1 MPRTLQIGLVEDDAT
16 QAKII
21 GKMVENAGMDCLQ
34 YGTELDFR
42 RRLGPES
49 IDLLLLDW
57 NLPGVSGLDLL
68 RELRQT
74 NATLPVIF
82 LTGNDQESDIVLGL
96 QAGADDYIVKPARA
110 AELVA
115 RIRSALRRAAPPT
128 GVPIIEDVDPFS
140 FDIERRRLT
149 LRGEIIELT
158 DREFD
163 LLVFL
168 FQRRGKV
175 VSREILL
182 SQVWRVGPNVATR
195 SIDTYVSRLRK
206 RLGLQGESEWRLEGI
221 YQHGYRLVRSAGDDT
236 TEAATSDD
244 AHGISG

>member
-1 MPRTLQIGLVEDDAT
+1 MSRTLQIGLVEDDPT

-21 GKMVENAGMDCLQ
+21 GTMVENAGMDCLH
-34 YGTELDFR
+34 YATELEFR
-42 RRLGPES
+42 RRMGPGS

-57 NLPGVSGLDLL
+57 NLPGVSGLELL
-68 RELRQT
+68 RELRQA
-74 NATLPVIF
+74 NSALPVIF
-82 LTGNDQESDIVLGL
+82 LTGNDQEQDIVTGL
-96 QAGADDYIVKPARA
+96 QAGADDYIVKPARP

-128 GVPIIEDVDPFS
+128 GAAAIEDADPFT
-140 FDIERRRLT
+140 FDLDRRRL
-149 LRGEIIELT
+149 LLHGDPVDLT

-175 VSREILL
+175 VSRETLL
-182 SQVWRVGPNVATR
+182 AQVWRVGPNVATR

-206 RLGLQGESEWRLEGI
+206 RLGLQGDSEWRLEGI
-221 YQHGYRLVRSAGDDT
+221 YQHGYRLVRSSNDDPADLSAELEAQAG
-236 TEAATSDD
+236 
-244 AHGISG
+244 

>member
-1 MPRTLQIGLVEDDAT
+1 MSRTLQIGLVEDDPT
-16 QAKII
+16 QARII
-21 GKMVENAGMDCLQ
+21 STMIGNAGMDCLH

-42 RRLGPES
+42 RRMGPES

-82 LTGNDQESDIVLGL
+82 LTGNDQESDIVTGL

-115 RIRSALRRAAPPT
+115 RIKSAMRRAASLSNAH
-128 GVPIIEDVDPFS
+128 IIEDVDPFG
-140 FDIERRRLT
+140 FDLERRRLT
-149 LRGEIIELT
+149 LHGEPVELT

-175 VSREILL
+175 VSRETLL

-206 RLGLQGESEWRLEGI
+206 RLGLQGDSEWRLEGI
-221 YQHGYRLVRSAGDDT
+221 YQHGYRLVRS
-236 TEAATSDD
+236 SDD
-244 AHGISG
+244 DSAGSAQAAVG

>member
-1 MPRTLQIGLVEDDAT
+1 MSRTLQIGLVEDDPT

-21 GKMVENAGMDCLQ
+21 ATMIQNAGMDCLH
-34 YGTELDFR
+34 YATELDFR
-42 RRLGPES
+42 RRMGPES

-57 NLPGVSGLDLL
+57 NLPGVSGLELL
-68 RELRQT
+68 KELRQS

-82 LTGNDQESDIVLGL
+82 LTGNDQEEDIVTGL

-115 RIRSALRRAAPPT
+115 RINAALRRAAPPSQMHMID
-128 GVPIIEDVDPFS
+128 GVEPFG
-140 FDIERRRLT
+140 FDLERRRLT
-149 LRGEIIELT
+149 LHGEPVELT

-175 VSREILL
+175 VSRETLL

-206 RLGLQGESEWRLEGI
+206 RLGLQGDSEWRLEGI
-221 YQHGYRLVRSAGDDT
+221 YQHGYRLVRTSSDEADEVPAKAG
-236 TEAATSDD
+236 
-244 AHGISG
+244 

>member
-1 MPRTLQIGLVEDDAT
+1 MSRTLQIGLVEDDPT

-21 GKMVENAGMDCLQ
+21 VTMIQNAGMDCLH
-34 YGTELDFR
+34 YATGLDFR
-42 RRLGPES
+42 RRMGPES

-57 NLPGVSGLDLL
+57 NLPGVSGLELL
-68 RELRQT
+68 KELRQS

-82 LTGNDQESDIVLGL
+82 LTGNDQEEDIVTGL

-115 RIRSALRRAAPPT
+115 RINAALRRAAPPNQT
-128 GVPIIEDVDPFS
+128 HMIDGVEPFG
-140 FDIERRRLT
+140 FDLERRRLT
-149 LRGEIIELT
+149 LHGEPVELT

-175 VSREILL
+175 VSRETLL

-206 RLGLQGESEWRLEGI
+206 RLGLQGDSEWRLEGI
-221 YQHGYRLVRSAGDDT
+221 YQHGYRLVRTSSDEADEVPAKAG
-236 TEAATSDD
+236 
-244 AHGISG
+244 

>member
-1 MPRTLQIGLVEDDAT
+1 MSRALQIGLVESDPI
-16 QAKII
+16 QARII
-21 GKMVENAGMDCLQ
+21 AKMIESAGMDCLH
-34 YGTELDFR
+34 YASDLEFHR
-42 RRLGPES
+42 RMGPES

-68 RELRQT
+68 RELRQA
-74 NATLPVIF
+74 NSTLPVIF
-82 LTGNDQESDIVLGL
+82 LTGNDREQDIVTGL
-96 QAGADDYIVKPARA
+96 QVGADDYIVKPARA
-110 AELVA
+110 AELAA
-115 RIRSALRRAAPPT
+115 RIGAALRRAAPPN
-128 GVPIIEDVDPFS
+128 GAAAADPFG
-140 FDIERRRLT
+140 FDLERRRLT
-149 LRGEIIELT
+149 LHGEQIELT

-175 VSREILL
+175 VSRETLL

-221 YQHGYRLVRSAGDDT
+221 YQHGYRLVRVQPEDPFPLVNP
-236 TEAATSDD
+236 
-244 AHGISG
+244 

>member
-1 MPRTLQIGLVEDDAT
+1 MSRTLQIGLVEDDPT

-21 GKMVENAGMDCLQ
+21 STMIENSGMDCLH

-42 RRLGPES
+42 RRMGPES

-82 LTGNDQESDIVLGL
+82 LTGNDQETDIVTGL
-96 QAGADDYIVKPARA
+96 QAGADDYIVKPAR
-110 AELVA
+110 
-115 RIRSALRRAAPPT
+115 
-128 GVPIIEDVDPFS
+128 
-140 FDIERRRLT
+140 
-149 LRGEIIELT
+149 
-158 DREFD
+158 D

-175 VSREILL
+175 VSRETLL

-206 RLGLQGESEWRLEGI
+206 RLGLQGDSEWRLEGI
-221 YQHGYRLVRSAGDDT
+221 YQHGYRLVRSSNDDPADVP
-236 TEAATSDD
+236 EADV
-244 AHGISG
+244 G

>member
-1 MPRTLQIGLVEDDAT
+1 MSRTLQIGLVEDDPT

-21 GKMVENAGMDCLQ
+21 STMIENSGMDCLH

-42 RRLGPES
+42 RRMGPES

-57 NLPGVSGLDLL
+57 NLPGVSGIDLL

-82 LTGNDQESDIVLGL
+82 LTGNDQESDIVTGL

-115 RIRSALRRAAPPT
+115 RIKSAMRRAAPLSNAN
-128 GVPIIEDVDPFS
+128 IIEDVEPFG
-140 FDIERRRLT
+140 FDLDRRRLT
-149 LRGEIIELT
+149 LHGEQIELT

-175 VSREILL
+175 VSRETLL

-206 RLGLQGESEWRLEGI
+206 RLGLQGDSEWRLEGI
-221 YQHGYRLVRSAGDDT
+221 YQHGYRLVRSSNDDPADGP
-236 TEAATSDD
+236 EADV
-244 AHGISG
+244 G

>member
-1 MPRTLQIGLVEDDAT
+1 MSRTLQVGLVEDDPI

-21 GKMVENAGMDCLQ
+21 GTMIGNAGMDCLH
-34 YGTELDFR
+34 YATEFDFR
-42 RRLGPES
+42 RRMGPES
-49 IDLLLLDW
+49 IDLLVLDW
-57 NLPGVSGLDLL
+57 NLPGVSGLELL
-68 RELRQT
+68 RELRQS

-82 LTGNDQESDIVLGL
+82 LTGNDQEADIVTGL

-115 RIRSALRRAAPPT
+115 RIQSAMRRAAPLSNAQA
-128 GVPIIEDVDPFS
+128 IEDADPFG

-149 LRGEIIELT
+149 LRGEQVELT

-175 VSREILL
+175 VSRETLL

-206 RLGLQGESEWRLEGI
+206 RLGLQGDSEWRLEGI
-221 YQHGYRLVRSAGDDT
+221 YQHGYRLVRSNGEDPAETLPSEAG
-236 TEAATSDD
+236 
-244 AHGISG
+244 

>member
-1 MPRTLQIGLVEDDAT
+1 MSRTLQIGLVEDDPT

-21 GKMVENAGMDCLQ
+21 ATMIQNAGMDCLH
-34 YGTELDFR
+34 YATELDFR
-42 RRLGPES
+42 RRMGPES

-57 NLPGVSGLDLL
+57 NLPGVSGLELL
-68 RELRQT
+68 KELRQS

-82 LTGNDQESDIVLGL
+82 LTGNDQEEDIVTGL

-115 RIRSALRRAAPPT
+115 RINAALRRAAPPNQT
-128 GVPIIEDVDPFS
+128 HMIDGVEPFG
-140 FDIERRRLT
+140 FDLERRRLT
-149 LRGEIIELT
+149 LHGEPVELT

-175 VSREILL
+175 VSRETLL

-206 RLGLQGESEWRLEGI
+206 RLGLQGDSEWRLEGI
-221 YQHGYRLVRSAGDDT
+221 YQHGYRLVRTSSDEADEVPAKAG
-236 TEAATSDD
+236 
-244 AHGISG
+244 

>member
-1 MPRTLQIGLVEDDAT
+1 MSRTLQIGLVEDDPT

-21 GKMVENAGMDCLQ
+21 ATMIQNAGMDCLH
-34 YGTELDFR
+34 YATELDFR
-42 RRLGPES
+42 RRMGPES

-57 NLPGVSGLDLL
+57 NLPGVSGLELL
-68 RELRQT
+68 KELRQS

-82 LTGNDQESDIVLGL
+82 LTGNDQEEDIVTGL

-115 RIRSALRRAAPPT
+115 RINAALRRAAPPSQMHMID
-128 GVPIIEDVDPFS
+128 GVEPFG
-140 FDIERRRLT
+140 FDLERRRLT
-149 LRGEIIELT
+149 LHGEPVELT

-175 VSREILL
+175 VSRETLL

-195 SIDTYVSRLRK
+195 SVDTYVSRLRK
-206 RLGLQGESEWRLEGI
+206 RLGLQGDSEWRLEGI
-221 YQHGYRLVRSAGDDT
+221 YQHGYRLVRTSSDEADEVPASAG
-236 TEAATSDD
+236 
-244 AHGISG
+244 

>member
-1 MPRTLQIGLVEDDAT
+1 MSRTLQIGLVEDDPT

-21 GKMVENAGMDCLQ
+21 ATMIQNAGMDCLH
-34 YGTELDFR
+34 YATELDFR
-42 RRLGPES
+42 RRMGPES

-57 NLPGVSGLDLL
+57 NLPGVSGLELL
-68 RELRQT
+68 KELRQS

-82 LTGNDQESDIVLGL
+82 LTGNDQEEDIVTGL

-115 RIRSALRRAAPPT
+115 RINAALRRAAPPSQMHMID
-128 GVPIIEDVDPFS
+128 GVEPFG
-140 FDIERRRLT
+140 FDLERRRLT
-149 LRGEIIELT
+149 LHGEPVELT

-175 VSREILL
+175 VSRETLL

-206 RLGLQGESEWRLEGI
+206 RLGLQGDSEWRLEGI
-221 YQHGYRLVRSAGDDT
+221 YQHGYRLVRTSSDEADEVPARAG
-236 TEAATSDD
+236 
-244 AHGISG
+244 

>member
-1 MPRTLQIGLVEDDAT
+1 MSRTLQIGLVEDDPT
-16 QAKII
+16 QAKVIAALI
-21 GKMVENAGMDCLQ
+21 RNAGMDCLH
-34 YGTELDFR
+34 YATELEFR
-42 RRLGPES
+42 RRMGPES

-74 NATLPVIF
+74 NSALPVIF
-82 LTGNDQESDIVLGL
+82 LTGNDREQDIVTGL

-110 AELVA
+110 AELAA
-115 RIRSALRRAAPPT
+115 RIAAALRRSAPPQ
-128 GVPIIEDVDPFS
+128 GAAVIEDAEPFG
-140 FDIERRRLT
+140 FDLEHRRLS
-149 LRGEIIELT
+149 LHGEPIELT

-175 VSREILL
+175 VSRETLL
-182 SQVWRVGPNVATR
+182 AQVWRVGPNVATR

-206 RLGLQGESEWRLEGI
+206 RLGLQGDSEWRLEGI
-221 YQHGYRLVRSAGDDT
+221 YQHGYRLVRAQLDEPLPLPLTDPQSQAD
-236 TEAATSDD
+236 
-244 AHGISG
+244 

>member
-1 MPRTLQIGLVEDDAT
+1 MSRTLQIGLVEDDPT

-21 GKMVENAGMDCLQ
+21 GTMIENAGMDCLH

-42 RRLGPES
+42 RRMGPES

-57 NLPGVSGLDLL
+57 NLPGVSGLELL
-68 RELRQT
+68 KELRQS

-82 LTGNDQESDIVLGL
+82 LTGNDQEQDIVQGL

-115 RIRSALRRAAPPT
+115 RINAALRRAAPPSQVHIID
-128 GVPIIEDVDPFS
+128 GVEPFG
-140 FDIERRRLT
+140 FDLERRRLT
-149 LRGEIIELT
+149 LHGEPVELT

-175 VSREILL
+175 VSRETLL

-206 RLGLQGESEWRLEGI
+206 RLGLQGDSEWRLEGI
-221 YQHGYRLVRSAGDDT
+221 YQHGYRLVRSSNDEPEETPAKAG
-236 TEAATSDD
+236 
-244 AHGISG
+244 

>member
-1 MPRTLQIGLVEDDAT
+1 MSRTLQIGLVEDDPT
-16 QAKII
+16 QAKVIAAL
-21 GKMVENAGMDCLQ
+21 VRNFGMDCLH
-34 YGTELDFR
+34 YASELEFR
-42 RRLGPES
+42 RRMGPES

-68 RELRQT
+68 RELRQA
-74 NATLPVIF
+74 NSTLPVIF
-82 LTGNDQESDIVLGL
+82 LTGNDREQDIVTGL

-110 AELVA
+110 AELAA
-115 RIRSALRRAAPPT
+115 RIGAALRRATSPT
-128 GVPIIEDVDPFS
+128 GVAVIEDVDPFG
-140 FDIERRRLT
+140 FDLERRRLT
-149 LRGEIIELT
+149 LRGEPIELT

-175 VSREILL
+175 VSRETLL

-206 RLGLQGESEWRLEGI
+206 RLDLQGGSEWRLEGI
-221 YQHGYRLVRSAGDDT
+221 YQHGYRLVRVQPEDPFPLADPQMQTD
-236 TEAATSDD
+236 
-244 AHGISG
+244 

>member
-1 MPRTLQIGLVEDDAT
+1 
-16 QAKII
+16 
-21 GKMVENAGMDCLQ
+21 
-34 YGTELDFR
+34 LDFR
-42 RRLGPES
+42 RRMGPES

-68 RELRQT
+68 RELRQ
-74 NATLPVIF
+74 NNSTLPVIF
-82 LTGNDQESDIVLGL
+82 LTGNDQEQDIVTGL

-115 RIRSALRRAAPPT
+115 RIKSAMRRSAPVVT
-128 GVPIIEDVDPFS
+128 GFVLEDVDPFS
-140 FDIERRRLT
+140 FDLERRRLT
-149 LRGEIIELT
+149 LHGELIDLT

-175 VSREILL
+175 VSRETLL

-206 RLGLQGESEWRLEGI
+206 RLGLQGDSEWRLEGI
-221 YQHGYRLVRSAGDDT
+221 YQHGYRLVRSSNDDPADVLGSAEAG
-236 TEAATSDD
+236 
-244 AHGISG
+244 

>member
-1 MPRTLQIGLVEDDAT
+1 MSRTVQIGLVEDDAT

-21 GKMVENAGMDCLQ
+21 SAMVEHAGMDCLH
-34 YGTELDFR
+34 YATELDFR
-42 RRLGPES
+42 RRMGPES

-57 NLPGVSGLDLL
+57 NLPGVSGIELL
-68 RELRQT
+68 RELRS
-74 NATLPVIF
+74 ASSALPVIF
-82 LTGNDQESDIVLGL
+82 LTGNDQEGDIVNGL

-115 RIRSALRRAAPPT
+115 RIRSLLRRSAPPAA
-128 GVPIIEDVDPFS
+128 GPFIDDVDPFH
-140 FDIERRRLT
+140 FDLDRRRLS
-149 LRGEIIELT
+149 LSGELVELT

-175 VSREILL
+175 VSRETLL

-206 RLGLQGESEWRLEGI
+206 RLGLQGDSEWRLEGI
-221 YQHGYRLVRSAGDDT
+221 YQHGYRLVRSSNDDVAIDPQA
-236 TEAATSDD
+236 EAV
-244 AHGISG
+244 

>member
-1 MPRTLQIGLVEDDAT
+1 MSRTLQIGLVEDDAT

-21 GKMVENAGMDCLQ
+21 GTMVENAGMDCLH

-42 RRLGPES
+42 RRMGPES

-68 RELRQT
+68 RELRQ
-74 NATLPVIF
+74 NNSTLPVIF
-82 LTGNDQESDIVLGL
+82 LTGNDQEQDIVTGL

-115 RIRSALRRAAPPT
+115 RIKSAMRRSAPVVT
-128 GVPIIEDVDPFS
+128 GFVLEDVEPFG
-140 FDIERRRLT
+140 FDLERRRLT
-149 LRGEIIELT
+149 LHGEQIDLT

-175 VSREILL
+175 VSRETLL

-206 RLGLQGESEWRLEGI
+206 RLGLQGDSEWRLEGI
-221 YQHGYRLVRSAGDDT
+221 YQHGYRLVRSSNDDPADVLGSA
-236 TEAATSDD
+236 EAV
-244 AHGISG
+244 

>member
-1 MPRTLQIGLVEDDAT
+1 MSRTLQIGLVEDDAT
-16 QAKII
+16 QARII
-21 GKMVENAGMDCLQ
+21 TTMIENAGMDCLV

-42 RRLGPES
+42 RRMGPES

-57 NLPGVSGLDLL
+57 NLPGVSGLELL

-74 NATLPVIF
+74 NGTLPVIF

-115 RIRSALRRAAPPT
+115 RVRSALRRAGPLLGT
-128 GVPIIEDVDPFS
+128 SVIGDVDPFG
-140 FDIERRRLT
+140 FDLERRRLT
-149 LRGEIIELT
+149 LRGEVIELT

-175 VSREILL
+175 VSRETLL

-221 YQHGYRLVRSAGDDT
+221 YQHGYRLVRSSNEDAAYL
-236 TEAATSDD
+236 AATADPL
-244 AHGISG
+244 

>member
-1 MPRTLQIGLVEDDAT
+1 MSRTFQIGLVEDDPT

-21 GKMVENAGMDCLQ
+21 GTMVENAGMDCLH

-42 RRLGPES
+42 RRMGPES

-68 RELRQT
+68 RELRQ
-74 NATLPVIF
+74 NNSTLPVIF
-82 LTGNDQESDIVLGL
+82 LTGNDQEQDIVTGL

-115 RIRSALRRAAPPT
+115 RIKSAMRRSAPVPT
-128 GVPIIEDVDPFS
+128 GFVFEDVDPFG
-140 FDIERRRLT
+140 FDLERRRLT
-149 LRGEIIELT
+149 LHGEQIELT

-175 VSREILL
+175 VSRETLL

-206 RLGLQGESEWRLEGI
+206 RLNLQGDSEWRLEGI
-221 YQHGYRLVRSAGDDT
+221 YQHGYRLVRSS
-236 TEAATSDD
+236 SDD
-244 AHGISG
+244 HADAVGAVEAI

>member
-1 MPRTLQIGLVEDDAT
+1 MSRTLQIGLVEDDPT

-21 GKMVENAGMDCLQ
+21 ATMIQNAGMDCLH
-34 YGTELDFR
+34 YATELDFR
-42 RRLGPES
+42 RRMGPES

-57 NLPGVSGLDLL
+57 NLPGVSGLELL
-68 RELRQT
+68 KELRQS

-82 LTGNDQESDIVLGL
+82 LTGNDQEEDIVTGL

-115 RIRSALRRAAPPT
+115 RINAALRRAAPPSQMHMID
-128 GVPIIEDVDPFS
+128 GVEPFG
-140 FDIERRRLT
+140 FDLERRRLT
-149 LRGEIIELT
+149 LHGEPVELT

-175 VSREILL
+175 VSRETLL

-206 RLGLQGESEWRLEGI
+206 RLGLQGDSEWRLEGI
-221 YQHGYRLVRSAGDDT
+221 YQHGYRLVRTSSDEADEVPASAG
-236 TEAATSDD
+236 
-244 AHGISG
+244 

>member
-1 MPRTLQIGLVEDDAT
+1 MSRTVQIGLVEDDAT
-16 QAKII
+16 QARII
-21 GKMVENAGMDCLQ
+21 VAMVEHAGMDCFH
-34 YGTELDFR
+34 YTTGLDFR
-42 RRLGPES
+42 RRMGPES

-57 NLPGVSGLDLL
+57 NLPGVSGIELL
-68 RELRQT
+68 RELRL
-74 NATLPVIF
+74 ASSALPVIF
-82 LTGNDQESDIVLGL
+82 LTGNDQEGDIVAGL

-115 RIRSALRRAAPPT
+115 RIRSLLRRSAPPAA
-128 GVPIIEDVDPFS
+128 GPFIDDVDPFH
-140 FDIERRRLT
+140 FDLDRRRLS
-149 LRGEIIELT
+149 LSGEVVELT

-175 VSREILL
+175 VSRETLL

-206 RLGLQGESEWRLEGI
+206 RLGLQGDSEWRLEGI
-221 YQHGYRLVRSAGDDT
+221 YQHGYRLVRTCADETAGGT
-236 TEAATSDD
+236 QAEVV
-244 AHGISG
+244 

>member
-1 MPRTLQIGLVEDDAT
+1 MSRTLQIGLVEDDPT
-16 QAKII
+16 QAKVI
-21 GKMVENAGMDCLQ
+21 GTMIENAGMDCLH
-34 YGTELDFR
+34 YATELDFR
-42 RRLGPES
+42 RRMGPES

-57 NLPGVSGLDLL
+57 NLPGVSGLELL
-68 RELRQT
+68 KELRQS

-82 LTGNDQESDIVLGL
+82 LTGNDQEEDIVTGL

-115 RIRSALRRAAPPT
+115 RINAALRRAAPPSQMHMID
-128 GVPIIEDVDPFS
+128 GVEPFG
-140 FDIERRRLT
+140 FDLERRRLT
-149 LRGEIIELT
+149 LHGEPVELT

-175 VSREILL
+175 VSRETLL

-206 RLGLQGESEWRLEGI
+206 RLGLQGDSEWRLEGI
-221 YQHGYRLVRSAGDDT
+221 YQHGYRLVRTSSDEADEVPASAG
-236 TEAATSDD
+236 
-244 AHGISG
+244 

>member
-1 MPRTLQIGLVEDDAT
+1 MSRTLQIGLVEDDPT

-21 GKMVENAGMDCLQ
+21 STMIENAGMDCLH

-42 RRLGPES
+42 RRMGPES

-57 NLPGVSGLDLL
+57 NLPGVSGLELL

-82 LTGNDQESDIVLGL
+82 LTGNDQETDIVTGL

-115 RIRSALRRAAPPT
+115 RIHSAMRRA
-128 GVPIIEDVDPFS
+128 VPLSNANIIEDADPFG
-140 FDIERRRLT
+140 FDLERRRLT
-149 LRGEIIELT
+149 LHGELVELT

-175 VSREILL
+175 VSRETLL

-206 RLGLQGESEWRLEGI
+206 RLGLQGDSEWRLEGI
-221 YQHGYRLVRSAGDDT
+221 YQHGYRLVRSSNDDPDEALQAEAG
-236 TEAATSDD
+236 
-244 AHGISG
+244 

>member
-1 MPRTLQIGLVEDDAT
+1 MSRTLQIGLVEDDPT
-16 QAKII
+16 QAEII
-21 GKMVENAGMDCLQ
+21 STMIENSGMDCLH

-42 RRLGPES
+42 RRMGPES

-82 LTGNDQESDIVLGL
+82 LTGNDQESDIVTGL

-115 RIRSALRRAAPPT
+115 RIKSAMRRAAPLSNAN
-128 GVPIIEDVDPFS
+128 IIEDVEPFG
-140 FDIERRRLT
+140 FDLDRRRLT
-149 LRGEIIELT
+149 LHGEQIELT

-175 VSREILL
+175 VSRETLL

-206 RLGLQGESEWRLEGI
+206 RLGLQGDSEWRLEGI
-221 YQHGYRLVRSAGDDT
+221 YQHGYRLVRSSNDDPADLP
-236 TEAATSDD
+236 EADV
-244 AHGISG
+244 G

>member
-1 MPRTLQIGLVEDDAT
+1 MSRTLQIGLVEDDPT

-21 GKMVENAGMDCLQ
+21 ATMIQNAGMDCLH
-34 YGTELDFR
+34 YATELDFR
-42 RRLGPES
+42 RRMGPES

-57 NLPGVSGLDLL
+57 NLPGVSGLELL
-68 RELRQT
+68 KELRQS

-82 LTGNDQESDIVLGL
+82 LTGNDQEEDIVTGL

-115 RIRSALRRAAPPT
+115 RINAALRRAAPPSQMHMID
-128 GVPIIEDVDPFS
+128 GVEPFG
-140 FDIERRRLT
+140 FDLERRRLT
-149 LRGEIIELT
+149 LHGEPVELT

-175 VSREILL
+175 VSRETLL

-206 RLGLQGESEWRLEGI
+206 RLGLQGDSEWRLEGI
-221 YQHGYRLVRSAGDDT
+221 YQHGYRLVRTSSDEADEMPARAG
-236 TEAATSDD
+236 
-244 AHGISG
+244 

>member
-1 MPRTLQIGLVEDDAT
+1 MSRTLQIGLVEDDPT

-21 GKMVENAGMDCLQ
+21 GTMIENAGMDCLH
-34 YGTELDFR
+34 YATELDFR
-42 RRLGPES
+42 RRMGPES

-68 RELRQT
+68 RELRQS

-82 LTGNDQESDIVLGL
+82 LTGNDQEQDIVLGL

-115 RIRSALRRAAPPT
+115 RINAALRRAAPPSQVHIID
-128 GVPIIEDVDPFS
+128 GVEPFG
-140 FDIERRRLT
+140 FDLERRRLT
-149 LRGEIIELT
+149 LHGEPVELT

-175 VSREILL
+175 VSRETLL

-206 RLGLQGESEWRLEGI
+206 RLGLQGDSEWRLEGI
-221 YQHGYRLVRSAGDDT
+221 YQHGYRLVRSSNDEPEET
-236 TEAATSDD
+236 AAKV
-244 AHGISG
+244 G

>member
-1 MPRTLQIGLVEDDAT
+1 MSRTLQIGLVEDEPI

-21 GKMVENAGMDCLQ
+21 VRMIENAGMDCLH
-34 YGTELDFR
+34 YATELDFR
-42 RRLGPES
+42 RRMGPEA

-74 NATLPVIF
+74 NGTLPVIF
-82 LTGNDQESDIVLGL
+82 LTGNDQESDIVTGL

-115 RIRSALRRAAPPT
+115 RIRAALRRAAPAT
-128 GVPIIEDVDPFS
+128 GTHIIEDADPFG
-140 FDIERRRLT
+140 FDLERRRLT
-149 LRGEIIELT
+149 LRGEVVELT

-175 VSREILL
+175 VSRETLL

-206 RLGLQGESEWRLEGI
+206 RLGLQGDSEWRLEGI
-221 YQHGYRLVRSAGDDT
+221 YQHGYRLVRS
-236 TEAATSDD
+236 SQDD
-244 AHGISG
+244 ALDLGTTAEAV

>member
-1 MPRTLQIGLVEDDAT
+1 MSRTLQIGLVEDDPT

-21 GKMVENAGMDCLQ
+21 ATMVQNAGMDCLH
-34 YGTELDFR
+34 YATELDFR
-42 RRLGPES
+42 RRMGPES

-57 NLPGVSGLDLL
+57 NLPGVSGLELL
-68 RELRQT
+68 KELRQS

-82 LTGNDQESDIVLGL
+82 LTGNDQEEDIVTGL

-115 RIRSALRRAAPPT
+115 RINAALRRAAPPSQMHMID
-128 GVPIIEDVDPFS
+128 GVEPFG
-140 FDIERRRLT
+140 FDLERRRLT
-149 LRGEIIELT
+149 LHGEPVELT

-175 VSREILL
+175 VSRETLL

-206 RLGLQGESEWRLEGI
+206 RLGLQGDSEWRLEGI
-221 YQHGYRLVRSAGDDT
+221 YQHGYRLVRTSSDEADEVPAKAG
-236 TEAATSDD
+236 
-244 AHGISG
+244 